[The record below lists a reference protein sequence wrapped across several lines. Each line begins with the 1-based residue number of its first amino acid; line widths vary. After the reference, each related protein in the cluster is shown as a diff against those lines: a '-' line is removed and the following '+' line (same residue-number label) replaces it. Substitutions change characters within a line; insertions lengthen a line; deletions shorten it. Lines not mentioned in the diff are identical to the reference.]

1 MSNYPFKF
9 LDSYTKENKVFFFGR
24 DEEIDQL
31 YEMVFQTNLVF
42 VYGPSGAGKTS
53 LIQCGLASKFEETD
67 WFEMYV
73 RKGNNIC
80 ESTMETIRQ
89 NTITTDDD
97 DDFWDDE
104 DEYTYQTTETTAT
117 TYSANQQ
124 ALVDLYHSN
133 LKPIYLIYDQF
144 EELYTLGEEEE
155 QTDFIQLIQELDEVN
170 IPCTFLFVMRE
181 EYLAALYPFEKAVP
195 HLLKKK
201 LRVEHMDLKKVKT
214 VLNGITQSKQS
225 IVSLKGTKVEQDE
238 TIELIFDKVREGQR
252 TLLLPYLQIF
262 MDRMYEN
269 VTGDTAKK
277 RDVPVGFSFS
287 DAEEM
292 PDIKILLENFLEM
305 QIHSIEDEL
314 TEEGYKLDE
323 NFVMRVLSPL
333 VTLEGTKEP
342 IYKKDLLNRTEFEQY
357 DNALISK
364 TLNLLETSRIL
375 RYRADEEMYEIA
387 HDTLAKEIGNKR
399 SEDEKA
405 YLKAKRVVL
414 GRFADFESTKTYLNG
429 QELSYVMPFK
439 GKLFGELTD
448 NQKKFI
454 LKSKSKSRG
463 RLLRT
468 IAISTVFLLVCGLG
482 GFAML
487 QSKKAIE
494 QSDIAQTE
502 RKKAIEQTKIAQE
515 EREKAI
521 IQSDIAQTERKK
533 AIEQTKIA
541 QGERKRAMIL
551 AGFANEER
559 EKAVEQTKIAKQQEE
574 AALIARSE
582 AEALRERADTSAREA
597 AIQAIIAQEKEEE
610 SVRQKIIAKRF
621 NYTIEKTLKL
631 IIKGNDHC
639 KNGNTELAREAYKKA
654 IEAMKELSNYET
666 NEIYLDIQKRLKNL
680 CN

>member
-155 QTDFIQLIQELDEVN
+155 QTNFIRLIQELDEVN

-277 RDVPVGFSFS
+277 RDISVGFSLS

-342 IYKKDLLNRTEFEQY
+342 IYKKDLLNRTEFEKY

-387 HDTLAKEIGNKR
+387 HDTLAKEIANKR

-439 GKLFGELTD
+439 GKLFGELTG

-468 IAISTVFLLVCGLG
+468 IAITTVFLLVCGLG

-487 QSKKAIE
+487 QSRNANRDRELAFE
-494 QSDIAQTE
+494 QEQIAH
-502 RKKAIEQTKIAQE
+502 E

-521 IQSDIAQTERKK
+521 
-533 AIEQTKIA
+533 EQT
-541 QGERKRAMIL
+541 
-551 AGFANEER
+551 
-559 EKAVEQTKIAKQQEE
+559 TIAKQQEE
-574 AALIARSE
+574 AALVARSE
-582 AEALRERADTSAREA
+582 AEALRKKAYISAREA
-597 AIQAIIAQEKEEE
+597 TAQALIAQAREEE
-610 SVRQKIIAKRF
+610 SERQEIIAKRF

-639 KNGNTELAREAYKKA
+639 KNGNTELAREAYKQA
-654 IEAMKELSNYET
+654 IEALKEINYDET
-666 NEIYLDIQKRLKNL
+666 SEIYLGIQKNLKNP